1 MIDSRSGFESM
12 NPRPLT
18 IEPHLV
24 QIPMRSAVNISGA
37 AARMQST
44 YINCTVYCIVYTYT
58 WWSGNPFFPLKAEEL
73 PDRARQ
79 DVCSRGYTTKIITIL

>member
-37 AARMQST
+37 AARMQPT
-44 YINCTVYCIVYTYT
+44 YIYILYCILYSVYIYMVV
-58 WWSGNPFFPLKAEEL
+58 WKPLFSL
-73 PDRARQ
+73 
-79 DVCSRGYTTKIITIL
+79 